1 MFQPRSGLSR
11 LETRRVNR
19 ASADQRRGRAGR
31 QGPGLCLRLWA
42 EEQPLPAHGEP
53 EMLQADLAPLA
64 FELARWGIV
73 EPSALAWITP
83 PPAGALAA
91 GRRLLQRLGLM
102 DEGLL
107 LTELGRSCVRWPTHP
122 RLAAMLARAGEL
134 DAAPLACALVATL
147 EGRDLDGEQDL
158 ERTLQARLAQPTA
171 HRQWQREAQRLARI
185 GGVGLEVS
193 SLAPLGELLALAYPD
208 RVAQRLQ
215 HDAGPGRFRLVS
227 GAWRPCPSGIRW
239 PMPSCWWPPSWT
251 ARPAA
256 RESSAAWPSSE
267 RGSRRC
273 FPKRESGGR
282 AWSGRRSRAPDRRAG
297 TRPGGGG
304 ARAQGAFVA
313 AAGGGASGT
322 ARCPA
327 PSRRAALRRQRRAA
341 ARRGSAAAP
350 GVGLSGGSRL

>member
-1 MFQPRSGLSR
+1 MRELHGRLPLEEQRRALKPEPDGRRRVVLSTAIAESSVTVDGVRIVIDAGQERVPVFQPRSGLSR

-73 EPSALAWITP
+73 DPAGLAWITP
-83 PPAGALAA
+83 PPVGALAA

-102 DEGLL
+102 DEGFL

-193 SLAPLGELLALAYPD
+193 SLAPLGSCWRWPIRTASRSVSSTMPG
-208 RVAQRLQ
+208 RVASAWPPA
-215 HDAGPGRFRLVS
+215 D
-227 GAWRPCPSGIRW
+227 WRPCPSAIHW

-251 ARPAA
+251 ARPAVRA
-256 RESSAAWPSSE
+256 SSAAWPSSE

-273 FPKRESGGR
+273 FPKHKSGGR
-282 AWSGRRSRAPDRRAG
+282 AWSGRRSR
-297 TRPGGGG
+297 G
-304 ARAQGAFVA
+304 A
-313 AAGGGASGT
+313 
-322 ARCPA
+322 
-327 PSRRAALRRQRRAA
+327 
-341 ARRGSAAAP
+341 
-350 GVGLSGGSRL
+350 